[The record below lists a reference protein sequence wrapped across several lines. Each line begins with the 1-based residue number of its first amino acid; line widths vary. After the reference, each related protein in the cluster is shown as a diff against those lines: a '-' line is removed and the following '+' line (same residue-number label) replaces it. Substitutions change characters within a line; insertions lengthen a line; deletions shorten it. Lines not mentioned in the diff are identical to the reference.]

1 MKKKTTL
8 CLALSVVLLLLFA
21 GGCNRTDNK
30 EPNTG
35 GNGTPGNNETE
46 NGNNNT
52 PGDTNTPGGNGST
65 AEDHM
70 GTLRGLIG
78 KADDEL
84 VKAFGEGEAV
94 VENAITTG
102 RRYTMNILGE
112 EMPVHVALDEQGNIV
127 SADAELPDVDEERW
141 NKALTDEFGEPKTPE
156 GADAADSRPQW
167 IKDGTIYAI
176 EKANDKLALRI
187 MGEKKAG

>member
-8 CLALSVVLLLLFA
+8 CLALSFVLLLLLA

-30 EPNTG
+30 EPNTD
-35 GNGTPGNNETE
+35 GNGTPGNNVPG
-46 NGNNNT
+46 NGDNNT
-52 PGDTNTPGGNGST
+52 PDGTDAPGGNGST

-141 NKALTDEFGEPKTPE
+141 NKALTDEFGDPQTPE
-156 GADAADSRPQW
+156 GADAADNRPQW

-187 MGEKKAG
+187 MGEKKAS